1 MSSRTTGIDRRA
13 TGEVNRRA
21 RFDRDRHRARRR
33 VRLAVTVA
41 TTVLTI
47 TVGVSLTRALTAPGG
62 DPVGVKLV
70 EWVRGHGGGGIATVL
85 ENWWYTHHAPHVGG
99 RPRRGIPHAARP
111 DARPNAPVV
120 TAPTTVPVEHPT
132 AVPPLASPALP
143 GEGAWQPTGKL
154 VDGRPAV
161 YETFLRPDAIHTGYL
176 AGLVWMDT
184 RLLRATLYNGMQVP
198 GGGPWL
204 RGAHVDPSDYPSL
217 VAAFNGAFRLG
228 DSRGGYYTE
237 GRIVQPLV
245 DGRASLVITRDGTA
259 TVGAWGRDVTMSSDV
274 ASVRQNVDLV
284 VDGGQPAPG
293 LLAND
298 NARWGHTVGGKVFV
312 WRSGVGVDRSGNLV
326 YAAGPA
332 MSIESL
338 ARVLADAGCVRAM
351 ELDINSEWVSFYTYA
366 GTTPFDIR
374 GIKLL
379 GSIQRPNDRYLRDG
393 TRDFVTLTA
402 R

>member
-1 MSSRTTGIDRRA
+1 MSARTTEIDRPAAR
-13 TGEVNRRA
+13 GVNRRE
-21 RFDRDRHRARRR
+21 RQDERRHRARRR
-33 VRLAVTVA
+33 VLLAVTVA
-41 TTVLTI
+41 VAMLTT

-70 EWVRGHGGGGIATVL
+70 EWVRDHGGGGLANVL
-85 ENWWYTHHAPHVGG
+85 ENWWYTHHAPRVGG
-99 RPRRGIPHAARP
+99 RPRHGIPHVTHP
-111 DARPNAPVV
+111 DLRAHAPVI
-120 TAPTTVPVEHPT
+120 TAPAASPVEVPS

-161 YETFLRPDAIHTGYL
+161 YETFLRPDAIHTSFV
-176 AGLVWMDT
+176 AGLVWMDAH
-184 RLLRATLYNGMQVP
+184 LLRATLYNGLQVP

-204 RGAHVDPSDYPSL
+204 HGAHVDSSDYPSL

-228 DSRGGYYTE
+228 DSRGGYYAE
-237 GRIVQPLV
+237 GRMVQPLV

-259 TVGAWGRDVTMSSDV
+259 TVGAWGRDVTMSPDV
-274 ASVRQNVDLV
+274 VSVRQNVDLV
-284 VDGGQPAPG
+284 VDGGQPVPG

-298 NARWGHTVGGKVFV
+298 HARWGHTLGGKIFV
-312 WRSGVGVDRSGNLV
+312 WRSGVGVDRAGNLV

-379 GSIQRPNDRYLRDG
+379 GSIQRPNDRYLHDG
-393 TRDFVTLTA
+393 TRDFVALTA

>member
-1 MSSRTTGIDRRA
+1 MSARTTRIDRPA
-13 TGEVNRRA
+13 ADGLNRRERA
-21 RFDRDRHRARRR
+21 GERRHRTRRR
-33 VRLAVTVA
+33 ILLAAAIA
-41 TTVLTI
+41 TTMLTV

-62 DPVGVKLV
+62 DPVGVKFV
-70 EWVRGHGGGGIATVL
+70 EWVRDHGGGGLANVL
-85 ENWWYTHHAPHVGG
+85 ENWWYTHHAPRVGG
-99 RPRRGIPHAARP
+99 RPRHGIPHAAHP
-111 DARPNAPVV
+111 DPPARAPVAA
-120 TAPTTVPVEHPT
+120 APAAPPVEVPAAVPV
-132 AVPPLASPALP
+132 LASPALP

-154 VDGRPAV
+154 VDGQPAV
-161 YETFLRPDAIHTGYL
+161 YETFLRPDAVHTSFL
-176 AGLVWMDT
+176 AGLVWMNT
-184 RLLRATLYNGMQVP
+184 HLLRATLHNGLQVP

-204 RGAHVDPSDYPSL
+204 DGAHVVPSDYPSL

-237 GRIVQPLV
+237 GRTMQPLV

-259 TVGAWGRDVTMSSDV
+259 TIGAWGRDAAMSPDV
-274 ASVRQNVDLV
+274 ASVRQNLDLI
-284 VDGGQPAPG
+284 VDGGQPVPG

-298 NARWGHTVGGKVFV
+298 HARWGHTVGGKVFV
-312 WRSGVGVDRSGNLV
+312 WRSGVGVDRAGNLV

-332 MSIESL
+332 MDIESL

-351 ELDINSEWVSFYTYA
+351 ELDINSEWVSFYTYT

-379 GSIQRPNDRYLRDG
+379 GSIERPNDRYLRDG
-393 TRDFVTLTA
+393 TRDFVALSA